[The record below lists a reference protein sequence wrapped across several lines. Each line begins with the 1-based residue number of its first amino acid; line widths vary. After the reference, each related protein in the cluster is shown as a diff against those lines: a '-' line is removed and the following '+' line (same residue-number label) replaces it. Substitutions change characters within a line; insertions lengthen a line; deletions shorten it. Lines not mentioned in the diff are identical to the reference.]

1 MIIFYSTH
9 KKIRIFSNE
18 HYVLYRQIKVH
29 IPWLYKKGD
38 IFFFSE
44 STTMVKCRVTVAG
57 AEAHITTMNF
67 PNRPAVRIVCEHFR
81 TLHAEFKANKL
92 KTM

>member
-1 MIIFYSTH
+1 M
-9 KKIRIFSNE
+9 
-18 HYVLYRQIKVH
+18 H
-29 IPWLYKKGD
+29 IPWLYTKV
-38 IFFFSE
+38 IFIFALSVRR
-44 STTMVKCRVTVAG
+44 MIKCRVAVAA

-92 KTM
+92 KTMCSNVLYAYIHRK

>member
-1 MIIFYSTH
+1 MY
-9 KKIRIFSNE
+9 
-18 HYVLYRQIKVH
+18 
-29 IPWLYKKGD
+29 IPWLHKVT
-38 IFFFSE
+38 FFSKR
-44 STTMVKCRVTVAG
+44 TIRMVKCRVAASD

-92 KTM
+92 KRCVCTFYTFTPKIV